1 MGTPLDP
8 LGKRALFWM
17 PVDTQV
23 AVEPEPPE
31 GGRTSRGSRQPVR
44 TTGRRRARPSGHHA
58 LYSAVTPAADAETPA
73 GVATSA
79 DPLSER
85 GIFTVNCSACGSV
98 SRIGLLDFTLLQLPF
113 AMWVPGRT
121 FDHRMRC
128 PSCRRRAWTG
138 VTISS

>member
-8 LGKRALFWM
+8 LGKRALYWM
-17 PVDTQV
+17 PVDAQV
-23 AVEPEPPE
+23 AVESEPPE
-31 GGRTSRGSRQPVR
+31 GRQAARGSHQPVH
-44 TTGRRRARPSGHHA
+44 TTGRRRARPSGRHA
-58 LYSAVTPAADAETPA
+58 LYSAVTPAADDETPA

-85 GIFTVNCSACGSV
+85 GILAVSCSACGSV
-98 SRIGLLDFTLLQLPF
+98 SRIGLLDFALLQLPF
-113 AMWVPGRT
+113 GLWLPGRT